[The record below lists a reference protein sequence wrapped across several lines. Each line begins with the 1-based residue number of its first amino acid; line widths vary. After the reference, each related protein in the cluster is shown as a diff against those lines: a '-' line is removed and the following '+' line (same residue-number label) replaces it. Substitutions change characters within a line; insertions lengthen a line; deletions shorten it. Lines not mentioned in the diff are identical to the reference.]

1 MISHSCPGSWTWDFL
16 FYFKNIYIVNVIYIN
31 PRSYVS
37 SVLSVGYTHVV
48 NIPKETQ
55 NIFITLENFLIS
67 SQSIPQSFHSFLKTK
82 KKQSTILLISI
93 IMIIQS
99 ILQHHVGGI
108 IQYLAFFTQ
117 SLQTS
122 CCCASVVCSFIFLEV
137 FHYLKMPQFVYLVS
151 CCWIFEFFSFLD

>member
-82 KKQSTILLISI
+82 KKKTGNHSSDFY
-93 IMIIQS
+93 
-99 ILQHHVGGI
+99 HYD
-108 IQYLAFFTQ
+108 YLVYP
-117 SLQTS
+117 STS
-122 CCCASVVCSFIFLEV
+122 CRWNHTVSGFFYSKSSNFMLLCISSLFL
-137 FHYLKMPQFVYLVS
+137 YIPGSIPL
-151 CCWIFEFFSFLD
+151 FENATICLFSFLLLDI